1 MQAVRLILTGL
12 ACAALTSAPL
22 VGRAQSPP
30 AYPGVF
36 NVCRGEFENFC
47 KRHPYEKFE
56 RCGTYGVN
64 GVNWNLSC
72 QAFCGKPLGSQCT
85 VVQNAAPTAGNACG
99 YAWFKVTCR

>member
-12 ACAALTSAPL
+12 ACAALISTPST
-22 VGRAQSPP
+22 GRAQS
-30 AYPGVF
+30 PGVF

-64 GVNWNLSC
+64 GANWNLSC
-72 QAFCGKPLGSQCT
+72 QAFCGKPLGNECE
-85 VVQNAAPTAGNACG
+85 VIRNYEPTSGNACG
-99 YAWFKVTCR
+99 YAWFKVTCRR